1 MMNTDDL
8 LTTIKQADSF
18 KRYGKVLGVVGLM
31 IESLGPAANMGDV
44 CIIHH
49 VSDFHETIYAE
60 VVGVNNEKLV
70 LMPHTAVADIGPGA
84 LAEST
89 DNPLTI
95 RVGRRLRGYTNQ
107 PLGSPLDQ
115 SPPPK
120 RWQTYLT
127 EQAPPNPV

>member
-44 CIIHH
+44 SIIHN
-49 VSDFHETIYAE
+49 VSDFHSTSCAE
-60 VVGVNNEKLV
+60 VDGFKTEKHV
-70 LMPHTAVADIGPGA
+70 VKPYTDIAEIGPGSIV
-84 LAEST
+84 EST

-95 RVGRRLRGYTNQ
+95 KVARSLIGYTSDA
-107 PLGSPLDQ
+107 LGFPLDK
-115 SPPPK
+115 S
-120 RWQTYLT
+120 
-127 EQAPPNPV
+127 